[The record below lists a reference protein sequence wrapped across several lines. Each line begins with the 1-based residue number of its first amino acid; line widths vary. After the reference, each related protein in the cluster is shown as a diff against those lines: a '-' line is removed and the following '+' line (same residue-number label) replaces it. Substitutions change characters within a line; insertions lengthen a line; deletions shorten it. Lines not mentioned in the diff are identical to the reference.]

1 MKTKKYTD
9 EQKLGILKELDAG
22 VPIKE
27 LCRKYGISDGAIYYW
42 KSKMGGMCTSDIKR
56 MRQLEDENRKL
67 KRLVADLSLDNVAL
81 KDIVSGKI

>member
-42 KSKMGGMCTSDIKR
+42 KSKMGGMSPSDVKR
-56 MRQLEDENRKL
+56 MRQLEEENRKL
-67 KRLVADLSLDNVAL
+67 KRIVADQQLDLVVL
-81 KDIVSGKI
+81 KDIVAGKL

>member
-27 LCRKYGISDGAIYYW
+27 LCRKYGISDGSIYYW
-42 KSKMGGMCTSDIKR
+42 KSKMGGMSTSDIKR

-67 KRLVADLSLDNVAL
+67 KRLVADQQLDLLAL